1 MTKAQIKWA
10 QQHDWF
16 KGTRTLGTGDVQV
29 AARDRAANDA
39 TGEWE
44 EQTVHFSSFRELVHW
59 AGY

>member
-16 KGTRTLGTGDVQV
+16 IRVDDVMGHQLV
-29 AARDRAANDA
+29 VARDFAANDA
-39 TGEWE
+39 TGQYEAQE
-44 EQTVHFSSFRELVHW
+44 VRFHDFKELAHW